1 MNELNEL
8 LNELINEIVSQY
20 PDFKDSLNDF
30 KSDYIYYNPINLN
43 INNKEKIDYIR
54 KYVEHICYEDIINDE
69 KFIMEYKINIKYI
82 LEDFINVLEKK
93 LFNS

>member
-1 MNELNEL
+1 MNE

-54 KYVEHICYEDIINDE
+54 KYVEHICCEDIINNE
-69 KFIMEYKINIKYI
+69 NFIMEYKINIKYI
-82 LEDFINVLEKK
+82 LEDFINVLIKNYSTVK
-93 LFNS
+93 